1 MRKKEREISR
11 EEAEKILEKGEYG
24 ILSTIGE
31 IYPYG
36 VPLSYA
42 YEDGTIYYHGTVE
55 ESMKA
60 DNIKKNPKVCFTVV
74 GDTEVIPKKFT
85 TKYESAIAFGTVKLA
100 VENKRKGL
108 QLLVEKYSSDF
119 MEKGMKYINSDFEK
133 VAIYE
138 IMVEELT
145 GKARR

>member
-11 EEAEKILEKGEYG
+11 EEAEKILKKGEYG

-31 IYPYG
+31 EYPYG

-42 YEDGTIYYHGTVE
+42 YEEGTIYYHGTVE

-60 DNIKKNPKVCFTVV
+60 DNIERNPKVCFTVV
-74 GDTEVIPKKFT
+74 GDTEVMPGNFT
-85 TKYESAIAFGTVKLA
+85 TKYESAIAFGTAKLA
-100 VENKRKGL
+100 TENKRKGL
-108 QLLVEKYSSDF
+108 QLFVEKYSSDF

-138 IMVEELT
+138 IKIEKLT